1 MTTTL
6 RQSRMAAALRFI
18 HHEATGGIVL
28 MCAAI
33 IALLIANSP
42 AASLY
47 GALLDTHVSIR
58 IGEYGLDKNLLH
70 WINDGLM
77 AIFFFLVG
85 LEIKRELVTGE
96 LSSFGQAAL
105 PFAAA
110 VGGMIMPALIYLAI
124 NDENAVAWRGWAI
137 PTATDIAFAV
147 GVMAVLGKR
156 IPPALKIF
164 LLALAIIDD
173 LGAILIIAI
182 YYTSKLSLAS
192 LALAAV
198 GIVLLATLNLTGVKR
213 LAPYVL
219 VGIFVWLCVLKSGV
233 HATLA
238 GVVAAFAVPLDLNT
252 SSAKRM
258 GMTSANDLME
268 SLHPWVT
275 FLVLPLFAFANA
287 GVSLKDVG
295 LDTLAGGVP
304 LGIALGLIL
313 GKPIGILIF
322 SKIMTATGLAE
333 LPQGCRWPHMLG
345 AGCLAGI
352 GFTMSLFIGT
362 LAFPDPSFA
371 DDVRLGVLGGSIVS
385 ALLGYIILAQ
395 LNNRDNR
402 ERTAMG

>member
-1 MTTTL
+1 MTTTP
-6 RQSRMAAALRFI
+6 RRSRISGALQFI
-18 HHEATGGIVL
+18 HHEASGGVVL

-33 IALLIANSP
+33 VALLIANSP

-85 LEIKRELVTGE
+85 LEIKREMVAGE
-96 LSSFGQAAL
+96 LSSLGQASL
-105 PFAAA
+105 PLAAA
-110 VGGMIMPALIYLAI
+110 LGGMIAPALIYLTI
-124 NDENAVAWRGWAI
+124 NQENAAAYRGWAI

-156 IPPALKIF
+156 IPTALKIF

-173 LGAILIIAI
+173 LGAIIIIAI
-182 YYTSKLSLAS
+182 FYTSKLSVSS
-192 LALAAV
+192 LALAAA
-198 GIVLLATLNLTGVKR
+198 GTALLFALNFARVKR

-238 GVVAAFAVPLDLNT
+238 GVIAAFAVPLDLNT
-252 SSAKRM
+252 STAKRT

-287 GVSLKDVG
+287 GVALSGVTI
-295 LDTLAGGVP
+295 DTLTEGVP
-304 LGIALGLIL
+304 LGIALGLFL
-313 GKPIGILIF
+313 GKPIGVLLF
-322 SKIMTATGLAE
+322 SAVMVFSGLAS
-333 LPQGCRWPHMLG
+333 LPQGCRWGHMLG

-385 ALLGYIILAQ
+385 AIVGYLLLAR
-395 LNNRDNR
+395 LDGPSRSKG
-402 ERTAMG
+402 AG